1 MQFTRFFFVFGGKQI
16 PIFLSFLPFYGLKT
30 VKCPSGNK
38 KQTDAAVWLLLIYW
52 PVNFLFI
59 RLSFRSA

>member
-38 KQTDAAVWLLLIYW
+38 KQTDAAVWLLLIY
-52 PVNFLFI
+52 
-59 RLSFRSA
+59 